1 MAKRQAKDLGLT
13 GGRGP
18 AAAPELPAV
27 GNGGGGDTTGGA
39 GIWVRTTVA
48 LPFAGARGSVHYV
61 DPTDPDVLKA
71 LKATWLVPLPG
82 ENWPPEEA
90 S

>member
-18 AAAPELPAV
+18 AAAPEPP
-27 GNGGGGDTTGGA
+27 A

-48 LPFAGARGSVHYV
+48 LPFAGGRGSVHYV
-61 DPTDPDVLKA
+61 DPTHPDVLKA

-82 ENWPPEEA
+82 ENWPPEETP
-90 S
+90 

>member
-18 AAAPELPAV
+18 AAAPEPSV
-27 GNGGGGDTTGGA
+27 

-71 LKATWLVPLPG
+71 LNATWLVPLPG
-82 ENWPPEEA
+82 ENWPPEETP
-90 S
+90 